1 MSFSTT
7 TSLQIAH
14 YYDYFRDKEIVFT
27 KANLLTLKLDPR
39 QIYIKCNGGQ
49 WPCILN
55 SSSLQMAKII
65 IGTQSG
71 AFTEMQKN
79 AKMTVNLK
87 YCFIDQNNQPIH
99 FFVNCSVIDIKPY
112 KGTSEL
118 AIVTLEFNQRP
129 PDDLISRIGE
139 FIEASENFINRKEE
153 RINVDQN
160 SLRKLGMDKE
170 ESIVW
175 VDNVPRRCILKDLSF
190 SGAKIMLVGV
200 PKFLVGKPIKLRFDF
215 NDTNESFIV
224 SGTIPRAEF
233 LEGRKD
239 IASVHVAY
247 NVDSVPMSY
256 KMHINNFI
264 TNFQKKFL
272 QQESAGIKGPVISTA
287 DDSAV
292 PPVIKEMNAKP
303 QPAQPVQS
311 VKPVQAVQGV
321 QNVQSV
327 QSIKP
332 VQDTLELEPI
342 EDLDF

>member
-7 TSLQIAH
+7 TSIQIAH

-71 AFTEMQKN
+71 AFAEMQKN
-79 AKMTVNLK
+79 AKMTVSLK

-99 FFVNCSVIDIKPY
+99 FFVNCSVMDIKPY
-112 KGTSEL
+112 NGTNEL

-153 RINVDQN
+153 RINIDQN

-200 PKFLVGKPIKLRFDF
+200 PKFLVGKPIKLKFDF
-215 NDTNESFIV
+215 NDTNESFLV
-224 SGTIPRAEF
+224 SGIIPRAEF

-247 NVDSVPMSY
+247 KAESVPMSY

-264 TNFQKKFL
+264 TNFQKKYL
-272 QQESAGIKGPVISTA
+272 QQESEGNQGPVINTA

-292 PPVIKEMNAKP
+292 PPVMQEIKAQP
-303 QPAQPVQS
+303 QVKQPVQP
-311 VKPVQAVQGV
+311 VKPV
-321 QNVQSV
+321 
-327 QSIKP
+327 P
-332 VQDTLELEPI
+332 VVKQPEETLDLEPI

>member
-7 TSLQIAH
+7 TSIQIAH

-71 AFTEMQKN
+71 AFAEMQKN
-79 AKMTVNLK
+79 AKMTVSLK

-99 FFVNCSVIDIKPY
+99 FFVNCSVMDIKPY
-112 KGTSEL
+112 NGTNEL

-153 RINVDQN
+153 RINIDQN

-200 PKFLVGKPIKLRFDF
+200 PKFLVGKPIKLKFDF
-215 NDTNESFIV
+215 NDTNESFLV
-224 SGTIPRAEF
+224 SGIIPRAEF

-247 NVDSVPMSY
+247 KAESVPMSY

-264 TNFQKKFL
+264 TNFQKKYL
-272 QQESAGIKGPVISTA
+272 QQESEENHGPVINTA

-292 PPVIKEMNAKP
+292 PPVMQEIEAQSQTK
-303 QPAQPVQS
+303 QPVQP
-311 VKPVQAVQGV
+311 VKPV
-321 QNVQSV
+321 
-327 QSIKP
+327 P
-332 VQDTLELEPI
+332 VVKQPEETLDLELI